1 MQHLIHRCLSVDLS
15 APSSASLIP
24 DFPSSRLSLASCRGL
39 RGILSGPLIRS
50 PPTRKHNG
58 QPIRSPQVRPGRI
71 ANGLPQRRSRTH
83 GVTSGITLRL
93 QECPTLKGSPDSF
106 KPDKK
111 HLDSK
116 EVYGKTMLRKVAPTS
131 WASKYR
137 LAGRDISDIRLTDLL
152 WRGWNNHHLR
162 ALSHGQYVSLV
173 IARKVNESVLSSQ
186 LLTAIREQKWDLD
199 ELECL
204 QPFSTA
210 SSAASSS
217 DQTQLIADLQ
227 AQLEAEK
234 AKNKAPSPPA
244 MSQPPAKRIR
254 LCSKTATVG
263 GLPIQASSSC
273 NPSQEL
279 VDKAL
284 DPTCQL
290 TARIFQQYPTQG
302 VAKTNISKWLKNIKA
317 KVGPEKAQ
325 SIEKALDLAQQM
337 QPCLDPMIIQQL
349 RDKCAQIGLPVQW
362 ATKIKEPEIHQ
373 VLIAATC
380 IAD

>member
-1 MQHLIHRCLSVDLS
+1 MNPCFH
-15 APSSASLIP
+15 PSFLQ
-24 DFPSSRLSLASCRGL
+24 PSE
-39 RGILSGPLIRS
+39 
-50 PPTRKHNG
+50 N
-58 QPIRSPQVRPGRI
+58 
-71 ANGLPQRRSRTH
+71 
-83 GVTSGITLRL
+83 
-93 QECPTLKGSPDSF
+93 
-106 KPDKK
+106 
-111 HLDSK
+111 
-116 EVYGKTMLRKVAPTS
+116 
-131 WASKYR
+131 
-137 LAGRDISDIRLTDLL
+137 
-152 WRGWNNHHLR
+152 
-162 ALSHGQYVSLV
+162 
-173 IARKVNESVLSSQ
+173 
-186 LLTAIREQKWDLD
+186 KWDLD
-199 ELECL
+199 ELSNEFCRLHPDKVSLKATMNVDETKAAKTQPVANYIVECL
-204 QPFSTA
+204 QPFATA

-227 AQLEAEK
+227 AQLETEK

-254 LCSKTATVG
+254 LCSKAAAVG
-263 GLPIQASSSC
+263 GLPIQASSSSD
-273 NPSQEL
+273 PSQEL

-290 TARIFQQYPTQG
+290 TARIFQQYPTQR

-317 KVGPEKAQ
+317 KLGPEKAQ

-337 QPCLDPMIIQQL
+337 QPCLGPMIIQQL

>member
-1 MQHLIHRCLSVDLS
+1 MSWFSWNSQWPAYSQSSNEQAQWS
-15 APSSASLIP
+15 ANSQSSSETWAHNKWSTPEKKPNTWSDQWDYAS
-24 DFPSSRLSLASCRGL
+24 
-39 RGILSGPLIRS
+39 
-50 PPTRKHNG
+50 PTG
-58 QPIRSPQVRPGRI
+58 VPYVE
-71 ANGLPQRRSRTH
+71 GLP
-83 GVTSGITLRL
+83 
-93 QECPTLKGSPDSF
+93 ESF

-116 EVYGKTMLRKVAPTS
+116 EVYGKTMHRKVAPTS

-152 WRGWNNHHLR
+152 WRGWNSHHLR

-199 ELECL
+199 ELSNEFCRLHPDKVSLKATMNVDETKAAKTQAVANYIVECL
-204 QPFSTA
+204 QPFATA

-254 LCSKTATVG
+254 LCSKTAAVG
-263 GLPIQASSSC
+263 GLPIQASSSSD
-273 NPSQEL
+273 PSQEL

-290 TARIFQQYPTQG
+290 TARIFQQYNQHFE
-302 VAKTNISKWLKNIKA
+302 VA
-317 KVGPEKAQ
+317 
-325 SIEKALDLAQQM
+325 
-337 QPCLDPMIIQQL
+337 
-349 RDKCAQIGLPVQW
+349 
-362 ATKIKEPEIHQ
+362 
-373 VLIAATC
+373 
-380 IAD
+380 